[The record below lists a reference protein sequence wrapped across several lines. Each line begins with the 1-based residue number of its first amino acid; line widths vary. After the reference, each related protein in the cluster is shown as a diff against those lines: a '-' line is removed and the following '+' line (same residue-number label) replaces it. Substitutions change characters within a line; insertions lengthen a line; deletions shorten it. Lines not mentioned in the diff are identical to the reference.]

1 MSKDNKTMLGRDVT
15 YASAYSPKILHPIA
29 RQHNR
34 QKRGI
39 HNALP
44 FNWGFDIWNAY
55 EISWLDNR
63 GKPCVAMARFIVAS
77 DSEFIVESKSLKIY
91 LNSLNDHAFSSW
103 DSVRQTLTHDLTQAF
118 NGCVSVE
125 LYAIDVLSH
134 TSMPLPGSLIDDR
147 DASITEYEVN
157 PGYLIAMS
165 DEFVHESVY
174 SHLFKSNCPVTQQ
187 PDWATVH
194 ISYRGC
200 PISHDGLLKYLVS
213 YRHMNE
219 FHEDCVEHIF
229 GDIMQYC
236 RPESLTVAA
245 YFTRRGGLDINP
257 IRSTEILDELSL
269 IRFNRQ

>member
-1 MSKDNKTMLGRDVT
+1 M
-15 YASAYSPKILHPIA
+15 
-29 RQHNR
+29 
-34 QKRGI
+34 
-39 HNALP
+39 
-44 FNWGFDIWNAY
+44 
-55 EISWLDNR
+55 
-63 GKPCVAMARFIVAS
+63 
-77 DSEFIVESKSLKIY
+77 
-91 LNSLNDHAFSSW
+91 
-103 DSVRQTLTHDLTQAF
+103 
-118 NGCVSVE
+118 
-125 LYAIDVLSH
+125 LSH
-134 TSMPLPGSLIDDR
+134 QPIPLTGSSLDDR
-147 DASITEYEVN
+147 DVSITEYEVN
-157 PGYLIAMS
+157 PSYLTVKS
-165 DEFVHESVY
+165 KEFVHESVY